1 MKKLLSMVL
10 VIVLALSCVS
20 VSAMTI
26 EEYNEVGKMDSDGY
40 TASWTDGVYGSVIT
54 GGAANLQ
61 GINGTPGVFINRT
74 AQKTAGVLVDPIF
87 PKDARISLKKGYIY
101 YTSAMAKTTAINSN
115 SNSHARLSWRLDSG
129 TKVAGTHGDAVAGS
143 LPTNVFSATTSRPK
157 AGYGALLWKGYS
169 AFRITYSY
177 NITDVVDAENNSIS
191 ATNDDS
197 YFSLVLT
204 PSDHTARAAADG
216 SGDFCFGAGN
226 TFVPFTIRL
235 DDVYVC
241 EVLATDLK
249 SNGYP
254 AFEDGVAISATSATP
269 EVTALSVTASA
280 YDVNPNLTP
289 VISYQWQQSPNGSSW
304 TDIEGAT
311 AATFTPGKAQGGKS
325 VRCMLTASSTT
336 TQNGVKTATFATKS
350 AVVSAVN
357 ETISFSVTG
366 ATASYSVDGGEAVS
380 DLSEAQIPY
389 GASVKLTFA
398 PEAGKVVNSVS
409 YNGSTYPVT
418 NNEVTLTVTAS
429 GAIAATAEERT
440 VSLPKVSS
448 SEVGTPV
455 NSYTFKD
462 VTGKSAIIFVNND
475 VGYGYTISE
484 TGCILIAGDNEI
496 ELKNENSANDCFGIR
511 VIGNAFVSGTTYV
524 FRPYIKIS
532 GEDDVYGTDKEFKF
546 EEE

>member
-10 VIVLALSCVS
+10 VLSMAVMLFGS
-20 VSAMTI
+20 VTVSAETI
-26 EEYNEVGKMDSDGY
+26 EEYNEIGTMTPAGY
-40 TASWTDGVYGSVIT
+40 TATWTDGTYGKVER
-54 GGAANLQ
+54 GGAANLL
-61 GINGTPGVFINRT
+61 GVNGTPSTYITRT
-74 AQKTAGVLVDPIF
+74 AAKTAGSLVNSIYPST
-87 PKDARISLKKGYIY
+87 ARISLKKGYVY
-101 YTSAMAKTTAINSN
+101 YVSAVAKSTGGNSSTNEWPKLYWCLNSGLTVSCSYGAAVAGQLPTTTTDTTYRPSN
-115 SNSHARLSWRLDSG
+115 SNYNAAL
-129 TKVAGTHGDAVAGS
+129 
-143 LPTNVFSATTSRPK
+143 SATYKFFRKTYAYYIKDVKDSEGTSVSET
-157 AGYGALLWKGYS
+157 G
-169 AFRITYSY
+169 
-177 NITDVVDAENNSIS
+177 EN
-191 ATNDDS
+191 A
-197 YFSLVLT
+197 YFSLLLT
-204 PSDHTARAAADG
+204 PTDHLANASSVSDF
-216 SGDFCFGAGN
+216 S
-226 TFVPFTIRL
+226 FVPFTIRL

-241 EVLATDLK
+241 EVLATDLQ
-249 SNGYP
+249 SDGYP

-289 VISYQWQQSPNGSSW
+289 VISYQWQQSPNGSAW
-304 TDIEGAT
+304 TDIEGAI

-350 AVVSAVN
+350 AAVSAVN
-357 ETISFSVTG
+357 ETISFNVTG
-366 ATASYSVDGGEAVS
+366 AAASYSVDGGEAVS
-380 DLSEAQIPY
+380 DLSEVSVPY
-389 GASVKLTFA
+389 GSSVKITFV

-429 GAIAATAEERT
+429 GEIAAVAEERT

-448 SEVGTPV
+448 SDVATPI

-462 VTGKSAIIFVNND
+462 VTGKSAVIFINND

-484 TGCILIAGDNEI
+484 TGCILIAGDKEL
-496 ELKNENSANDCFGIR
+496 ELKNENSANDRFGIR
-511 VIGNAFVSGTTYV
+511 VIGNVFVPGATYV

-532 GEDDVYGTDKEFKF
+532 GEDNVYGTDKEFKF